1 MRGGR
6 ALVVGGELVCAEDP
20 AGLSRQGRV
29 LKGVN
34 RPQSRFRGVHYNH
47 GRWAASIKHA
57 GRSIHLGLHASDVE
71 AARIYDRAC
80 IRLGRAFA
88 ELNFPRLEYV
98 GEPAGGL
105 DELRAGLHLRR
116 PPTRPSSSGQSGSTL
131 VAAVVR
137 RAAAGPSSSSGRSPH
152 PRGGDRAGRGEGR
165 IGAGRSPRATSSSIM
180 RWKVLVRDSRVARS
194 VRHVERLRHQHD
206 ADPAL
211 AGRDEVTEWM
221 TLRQVHGMHHINHHY
236 PLHPHGASDD
246 HEVIRAVGGEEDE
259 MGDGAHND
267 DDDGGDGKVGEDEES
282 LGLGT
287 TAAAAEAREWDPRL
301 HAQIMS
307 AIGVTDGVLH
317 AQHHTRAAGD
327 SSQAPSLLPIMLGG
341 GISSDGAAQASSRAN
356 SPPTFGRLPPRV
368 QYPSSPSPPPHQ
380 HLQQQQQQSVSS
392 SLTAALE
399 LAQSAYWSGSVSPE
413 TFEIER
419 TFSSYLELPLGAPLL
434 HHPGASPLPLDVIGD
449 EGGGEI
455 LPPDDAAGS
464 KGP

>member
-1 MRGGR
+1 MRGAR
-6 ALVVGGELVCAEDP
+6 ALGMGGELVRAEDP
-20 AGLSRQGRV
+20 AGPSRQGRV
-29 LKGVN
+29 LKGAN

-88 ELNFPRLEYV
+88 ELNFPRPEYA

-116 PPTRPSSSGQSGSTL
+116 PPTRPSSSGQSGSAL

-137 RAAAGPSSSSGRSPH
+137 RAVAGPSSSSGRSPH
-152 PRGGDRAGRGEGR
+152 PRGGDRAGRGEGG

-180 RWKVLVRDSRVARS
+180 RWEVLVRDRLVARS
-194 VRHVERLRHQHD
+194 VRHVGRPRRRHD

-211 AGRDEVTEWM
+211 AGRDEVAEWM
-221 TLRQVHGMHHINHHY
+221 TLRQVHGMHHVNHPY

-246 HEVIRAVGGEEDE
+246 HEVICAVGGEEDE
-259 MGDGAHND
+259 VGDGAHNGNV
-267 DDDGGDGKVGEDEES
+267 DGGGGKAGEDEEM
-282 LGLGT
+282 GLGA
-287 TAAAAEAREWDPRL
+287 TAAAAEARGWDPRL
-301 HAQIMS
+301 HAQIMN

-317 AQHHTRAAGD
+317 ARHHTQTAGD
-327 SSQAPSLLPIMLGG
+327 SSRAPSPLPVLLGG
-341 GISSDGAAQASSRAN
+341 VSSDGAAQASSRAN
-356 SPPTFGRLPPRV
+356 SPPTFGRLPPGV
-368 QYPSSPSPPPHQ
+368 LYPSSPPPPP
-380 HLQQQQQQSVSS
+380 QQQQQQSVSN

-399 LAQSAYWSGSVSPE
+399 LAQSAFWSGSLSPV

-455 LPPDDAAGS
+455 LPQDDAAGA
-464 KGP
+464 